1 MVDDVIKLQDVQ
13 AHADQLITKHLT
25 EQQQQKL
32 TGLTAQIAE
41 VETTLSALKAEY
53 TETQSSKTKH

>member
-13 AHADQLITKHLT
+13 AHADQLISKHLT
-25 EQQQQKL
+25 DQQQQKL

-41 VETTLSALKAEY
+41 VEAKLSALKAEY